1 MGKRGSGEER
11 LIHLDPSSYPFS
23 HFLLSLFQQFTFS
36 SFSCKF
42 DPSGE
47 SIMLYLSQVLSR
59 PIRDLEGESVASIK
73 DVIVRLGEEDHPQVT
88 GLVARYRR
96 RDFFV
101 SRWRITE
108 FNELGVRLNSDILDL
123 RPFVRRE
130 GEVLLARNVL
140 DKQLIDVDG
149 KRVVR
154 VNDVQI
160 IEAAGQWRVTGA
172 DVSLQ
177 GLWRRLAPAGFR
189 GTRRPVEVID
199 WSDVGYLATDAAT
212 VQLKSASGKLAR
224 LHPVEIA
231 RLAEALSYHHGS
243 EVVESLDDETA
254 AETLEEMP
262 AAQQARIL
270 ADMDEERA
278 ADILEWMS
286 PDEAADVLGDL
297 PEEKAEELLGLMEGE
312 EQADVAE
319 LLPYEDDTA
328 GGLMTTEFV
337 TLPRELT
344 VGEALARLREMAETP
359 NMIYYLYVVEAEGS
373 WKLIGVIALRSLILA
388 DPEAPLANVMRS
400 EFQSAHPDEPGKEVA
415 HRIAEYNLLALPVID
430 RSGDILGIITV
441 DDAMEI
447 LLPKDW
453 RQRLPRLFS

>member
-1 MGKRGSGEER
+1 
-11 LIHLDPSSYPFS
+11 
-23 HFLLSLFQQFTFS
+23 
-36 SFSCKF
+36 
-42 DPSGE
+42 
-47 SIMLYLSQVLSR
+47 MLYLSQVLSR
-59 PIRDLEGESVASIK
+59 PIRDLEGERVATVK
-73 DVIVRLGEEDHPQVT
+73 DVIIRLGEDDHPPVT
-88 GLVARYRR
+88 GFVARYRR
-96 RDFFV
+96 RDFFL
-101 SRWRITE
+101 SRWRIAE
-108 FNELGVRLNSDILDL
+108 FGEQGVRLNSDILDL
-123 RPFVRRE
+123 RPFVRRD
-130 GEVLLARNVL
+130 GEVLLARDVL

-177 GLWRRLAPAGFR
+177 GLWRRLAPAGFV
-189 GTRRPVEVID
+189 GTRTPVEVID
-199 WSDVGYLATDAAT
+199 WADVGYLATDAAT
-212 VQLKSASGKLAR
+212 VQLKSSSDKLAR

-231 RLAEALSYHHGS
+231 RLAEAFSYHHGT
-243 EVVESLDDETA
+243 EIVEALDDETA

-262 AAQQARIL
+262 AEHQARIL
-270 ADMDEERA
+270 GDMDEERA

-297 PEEKAEELLGLMEGE
+297 PEEKAEELLGLMESK

-337 TLPRELT
+337 TLPRDLT

-359 NMIYYLYVVEAEGS
+359 NMIYYLYVTDGEGS
-373 WKLIGVIALRSLILA
+373 WQLVGVIALRSLILA
-388 DPEAPLANVMRS
+388 DPSAPLAEVMRA
-400 EFQSAHPDEPGKEVA
+400 EFQRAHPDDSASEVA
-415 HRIAEYNLLALPVID
+415 HKIAEYNLLALPVVD
-430 RSGDILGIITV
+430 EAGDILGIITV

-453 RQRLPRLFS
+453 RQRLPRLFG

>member
-1 MGKRGSGEER
+1 
-11 LIHLDPSSYPFS
+11 
-23 HFLLSLFQQFTFS
+23 
-36 SFSCKF
+36 
-42 DPSGE
+42 
-47 SIMLYLSQVLSR
+47 MLYLSQVLGR
-59 PIRDLEGESVASIK
+59 PIRDLEGESVATVK
-73 DVIVRLGEEDHPQVT
+73 DVITRLGEDDHPQIT
-88 GLVARYRR
+88 GIVARYRR

-108 FNELGVRLNSDILDL
+108 ISEAGVRLNSDVLNL
-123 RPFVRRE
+123 QPFERRE

-154 VNDVQI
+154 VNDVQL
-160 IEAAGQWRVTGA
+160 IEVAGAWRVTGA

-177 GLWRRLAPAGFR
+177 GLWRRLSPAGFM
-189 GTRRPVEVID
+189 GTRKPVEVID
-199 WSDVGYLATDAAT
+199 WSDVGYLATDEAT

-243 EVVESLDDETA
+243 EVVGSLDDETA

-262 AAQQARIL
+262 AAQQARIIG
-270 ADMDEERA
+270 DMDEERA

-344 VGEALARLREMAETP
+344 VGAAIARLREMAETP
-359 NMIYYLYVVEAEGS
+359 NMIYYLYVVEAEDS
-373 WKLIGVIALRSLILA
+373 WQLIGVIALRSLILA
-388 DPEAPLANVMRS
+388 DPMAPLDAVMRT
-400 EFQSAHPDEPGKEVA
+400 EFQSAHPGEPAKEVA
-415 HRIAEYNLLALPVID
+415 QRIAEYNLLALPVVD
-430 RSGDILGIITV
+430 QAGDILGIITV

-447 LLPKDW
+447 LLPKNW
-453 RQRLPRLFS
+453 RQRLPRLFA

>member
-1 MGKRGSGEER
+1 
-11 LIHLDPSSYPFS
+11 
-23 HFLLSLFQQFTFS
+23 
-36 SFSCKF
+36 
-42 DPSGE
+42 
-47 SIMLYLSQVLSR
+47 MLYLSQVLGR
-59 PIRDLEGESVASIK
+59 PIRDLEGERVATVK
-73 DVIVRLGEEDHPQVT
+73 DVIVRLGDDDHPPVT

-101 SRWRITE
+101 PRWRVTE
-108 FNELGVRLNSDILDL
+108 FDEQGVRLNSDILDL

-130 GEVLLARNVL
+130 NEVLLARDVL

-160 IEAAGQWRVTGA
+160 IQAAGDWRVTGA

-177 GLWRRLAPAGFR
+177 GLWRRLAPPGFL

-212 VQLKSASGKLAR
+212 VQLKSSSGKLAR

-243 EVVESLDDETA
+243 EVVESLDDEIA

-262 AAQQARIL
+262 AEQQVRIL
-270 ADMDEERA
+270 SDMDEERA

-319 LLPYEDDTA
+319 LLPYADDTA

-337 TLPRELT
+337 SVPRQLT

-359 NMIYYLYVVEAEGS
+359 NMIYYLYVVDAENS
-373 WKLIGVIALRSLILA
+373 WKLVGVIALRSLILA
-388 DPEAPLANVMRS
+388 DQSAPLSDVMRTEIQTARVDDAAS
-400 EFQSAHPDEPGKEVA
+400 DVA
-415 HRIAEYNLLALPVID
+415 QKIAEYNLLALPVVD
-430 RSGDILGIITV
+430 EEGDILGIITV

-453 RQRLPRLFS
+453 RQRLPKLFG

>member
-1 MGKRGSGEER
+1 M
-11 LIHLDPSSYPFS
+11 
-23 HFLLSLFQQFTFS
+23 
-36 SFSCKF
+36 
-42 DPSGE
+42 
-47 SIMLYLSQVLSR
+47 
-59 PIRDLEGESVASIK
+59 
-73 DVIVRLGEEDHPQVT
+73 IVRLGEDDHPPVT

-96 RDFFV
+96 RDFFL

-108 FNELGVRLNSDILDL
+108 LNQHGARLNSDILDL

-130 GEVLLARNVL
+130 SEVLLARDVL

-160 IEAAGQWRVTGA
+160 IEAAGDWRVTGA

-177 GLWRRLAPAGFR
+177 GLWRRLAPAGFV
-189 GTRRPVEVID
+189 GTRRTVEVLD
-199 WSDVGYLATDAAT
+199 WADVGYLATDAAT
-212 VQLKSASGKLAR
+212 VQLKSSSGKLAR

-243 EVVESLDDETA
+243 EVVEALDDETA

-262 AAQQARIL
+262 AEHQARIL
-270 ADMDEERA
+270 GDMDEERA

-359 NMIYYLYVVEAEGS
+359 NMIYYLYVVEVENS
-373 WKLIGVIALRSLILA
+373 WKLLGVIALRSLILA
-388 DPEAPLANVMRS
+388 DPSMPLADVMRT
-400 EFQSAHPDEPGKEVA
+400 EFQQAHPQEPAREVA
-415 HRIAEYNLLALPVID
+415 QRIAEYNLLALPVVD
-430 RSGDILGIITV
+430 QSGDILGIITV
-441 DDAMEI
+441 DDAMEL

-453 RQRLPRLFS
+453 RQRLPRLFG

>member
-1 MGKRGSGEER
+1 
-11 LIHLDPSSYPFS
+11 
-23 HFLLSLFQQFTFS
+23 
-36 SFSCKF
+36 
-42 DPSGE
+42 
-47 SIMLYLSQVLSR
+47 MLYLSQVLGR
-59 PIRDLEGESVASIK
+59 PIRDLEGERVATIK
-73 DVIVRLGEEDHPQVT
+73 DVIVRLGADDHPPVT

-96 RDFFV
+96 RDFFL
-101 SRWRITE
+101 SRWRVS
-108 FNELGVRLNSDILDL
+108 ELNQQGVRLNSDILDL

-130 GEVLLARNVL
+130 GEVLLARDVL

-160 IEAAGQWRVTGA
+160 IETSNDWRVTGA

-177 GLWRRLAPAGFR
+177 GLWRRLAPHGFVGAAR
-189 GTRRPVEVID
+189 TVEVLD
-199 WSDVGYLATDAAT
+199 WADVGYLATDAAT
-212 VQLKSASGKLAR
+212 VQLKSSSDKLSR

-262 AAQQARIL
+262 PEHQVRIL
-270 ADMDEERA
+270 GDMDEERA

-337 TLPRELT
+337 TLPRALT
-344 VGEALARLREMAETP
+344 VGEALARLRDMAETP
-359 NMIYYLYVVEAEGS
+359 NMIYYLYVVEAEES
-373 WKLIGVIALRSLILA
+373 WTLRGVIALRSLILA
-388 DPEAPLANVMRS
+388 DPKMPLEDVMRT
-400 EFQSAHPDEPGKEVA
+400 EFQRATVDEPANEVA
-415 HRIAEYNLLALPVID
+415 QRIAEYNLLALPVVD
-430 RSGDILGIITV
+430 DSEEILGIITV

-453 RQRLPRLFS
+453 RQRVPKLFG

>member
-1 MGKRGSGEER
+1 
-11 LIHLDPSSYPFS
+11 
-23 HFLLSLFQQFTFS
+23 
-36 SFSCKF
+36 
-42 DPSGE
+42 
-47 SIMLYLSQVLSR
+47 MLYLSQVLGR
-59 PIRDLEGESVASIK
+59 PIRDLEGERVATIK
-73 DVIVRLGEEDHPQVT
+73 DVIVRLGEEDHPPVT
-88 GLVARYRR
+88 GFVARYRR

-101 SRWRITE
+101 PRWRITNFSE
-108 FNELGVRLNSDILDL
+108 QGIRLNSDILDL
-123 RPFVRRE
+123 RPFTRRE
-130 GEVLLARNVL
+130 NEALLARDVL

-160 IEAAGQWRVTGA
+160 IEAAPEWRVMGA

-177 GLWRRLAPAGFR
+177 GLWRRLVPAGFV
-189 GTRRPVEVID
+189 GTSRPVEVID
-199 WSDVGYLATDAAT
+199 WADVGYLATDAAT
-212 VQLKSASGKLAR
+212 VQLKSSSDKLGR

-243 EVVESLDDETA
+243 EIVEALDDETA
-254 AETLEEMP
+254 AETLEEMH
-262 AAQQARIL
+262 AERQAYIIGDL
-270 ADMDEERA
+270 DEERA

-297 PEEKAEELLGLMEGE
+297 PEEKAEDLLNRMEGE

-337 TLPRELT
+337 TLPRSLT

-359 NMIYYLYVVEAEGS
+359 NMIYYLYVVEHEES
-373 WKLIGVIALRSLILA
+373 WKLLGVIALRSLILA
-388 DPEAPLANVMRS
+388 DPEAPLEEVMR
-400 EFQSAHPDEPGKEVA
+400 EDFQTAQPDDSARTVA
-415 HRIAEYNLLALPVID
+415 QKIAEYNLLALPVLD
-430 RSGDILGIITV
+430 EAGDILGIVTV

-447 LLPKDW
+447 LLPHGW
-453 RQRLPRLFS
+453 RQRLPRLFG

>member
-1 MGKRGSGEER
+1 
-11 LIHLDPSSYPFS
+11 
-23 HFLLSLFQQFTFS
+23 
-36 SFSCKF
+36 
-42 DPSGE
+42 
-47 SIMLYLSQVLSR
+47 MLYLSQVLGR
-59 PIRDLEGESVASIK
+59 PIRDLEGESVATVK
-73 DVIVRLGEEDHPQVT
+73 DVITRLGEDDHPQIT
-88 GLVARYRR
+88 GIVARYRR

-108 FNELGVRLNSDILDL
+108 ISEAGVRLNSDVLNL
-123 RPFVRRE
+123 RPFERRE

-154 VNDVQI
+154 VNDVQL
-160 IEAAGQWRVTGA
+160 IEVAGAWRVTGA

-177 GLWRRLAPAGFR
+177 GLWRRLAPAGFV
-189 GTRRPVEVID
+189 GTRKPVEVID
-199 WSDVGYLATDAAT
+199 WSDVGYLATDEAT

-254 AETLEEMP
+254 AETLEEMA
-262 AAQQARIL
+262 AAQQARIIG
-270 ADMDEERA
+270 DMDEERA

-344 VGEALARLREMAETP
+344 VGAALARLREMAETP
-359 NMIYYLYVVEAEGS
+359 NMIYYLYVVEAEDS
-373 WKLIGVIALRSLILA
+373 WQLIGVIALRSLILA
-388 DPEAPLANVMRS
+388 DPAAPLAEVMRT
-400 EFQSAHPDEPGKEVA
+400 EFQSAHPNEPAKDVA
-415 HRIAEYNLLALPVID
+415 RRIAEYNLLALPVVD
-430 RSGDILGIITV
+430 PAGDILGIITV
-441 DDAMEI
+441 DDAMEL
-447 LLPKDW
+447 LLPKNW
-453 RQRLPRLFS
+453 RQRLPRLFA

>member
-1 MGKRGSGEER
+1 
-11 LIHLDPSSYPFS
+11 
-23 HFLLSLFQQFTFS
+23 
-36 SFSCKF
+36 
-42 DPSGE
+42 
-47 SIMLYLSQVLSR
+47 MLYLSQVLGR
-59 PIRDLEGESVASIK
+59 PIRDLEGERVATVK
-73 DVIVRLGEEDHPQVT
+73 DVIVRLGDNDHPPVT

-96 RDFFV
+96 RDFFM
-101 SRWRITE
+101 SRWRMTDL
-108 FNELGVRLNSDILDL
+108 NDQGVRLNSDILDL
-123 RPFVRRE
+123 RPFVRRD
-130 GEVLLARNVL
+130 GEVLLARDVL

-160 IEAAGQWRVTGA
+160 IDAAGEWRVTGA

-177 GLWRRLAPAGFR
+177 GLWRRLAPSGFV
-189 GTRRPVEVID
+189 GTNRTVEVID
-199 WSDVGYLATDAAT
+199 WADVGYLATDAAT
-212 VQLKSASGKLAR
+212 VQLKSSRGKLAR

-262 AAQQARIL
+262 AERQVRIL
-270 ADMDEERA
+270 GDMDEERA

-297 PEEKAEELLGLMEGE
+297 PEEKAEELLGLMEQQ
-312 EQADVAE
+312 EQADVVE

-337 TLPRELT
+337 TLPRQLT
-344 VGEALARLREMAETP
+344 VGEALARLRDMAETP
-359 NMIYYLYVVEAEGS
+359 NMIYYLYVVETEGS
-373 WKLIGVIALRSLILA
+373 WKLNGVIALRSLILA
-388 DPEAPLANVMRS
+388 DQAMPLEEAMRT
-400 EFQSAHPDEPGKEVA
+400 EFQKAGPDEPAIEVA
-415 HRIAEYNLLALPVID
+415 QRIAEYNLLALPVID
-430 RSGDILGIITV
+430 DSGDILGIVTV

-453 RQRLPRLFS
+453 RQRLPRLIG

>member
-1 MGKRGSGEER
+1 
-11 LIHLDPSSYPFS
+11 
-23 HFLLSLFQQFTFS
+23 
-36 SFSCKF
+36 
-42 DPSGE
+42 
-47 SIMLYLSQVLSR
+47 MLYLSQVLGR
-59 PIRDLEGESVASIK
+59 PIRDLEGERVATVK
-73 DVIVRLGEEDHPQVT
+73 DVIVRLGEDHPPVT
-88 GLVARYRR
+88 GIVARYRR
-96 RDFFV
+96 RDFFLP
-101 SRWRITE
+101 RWRLTE
-108 FNELGVRLNSDILDL
+108 LNEQGVRLNSDILDL
-123 RPFVRRE
+123 RPFERRE
-130 GEVLLARNVL
+130 SEVLLARDVL

-160 IEAAGQWRVTGA
+160 IQAAGDWRVTGA

-177 GLWRRLAPAGFR
+177 GLWRRLAPTGFM
-189 GTRRPVEVID
+189 GTSGPVEVID
-199 WSDVGYLATDAAT
+199 WADVGYLATDAST
-212 VQLKSASGKLAR
+212 VQLKSSSDKLAR

-262 AAQQARIL
+262 AEQQARIL

-297 PEEKAEELLGLMEGE
+297 PEEKAEELLGLMEGD
-312 EQADVAE
+312 EQADVVE
-319 LLPYEDDTA
+319 LLPYADDTA

-344 VGEALARLREMAETP
+344 VGKALARLREMAETP
-359 NMIYYLYVVEAEGS
+359 NMIYYLYVVDGENS
-373 WKLIGVIALRSLILA
+373 WKLQGVMALRSLILA
-388 DPEAPLANVMRS
+388 DPSSPVAEVMRT
-400 EFQSAHPDEPGKEVA
+400 EFQSAHVDDSATEVA
-415 HRIAEYNLLALPVID
+415 QRIAEYNLLALPVID
-430 RSGDILGIITV
+430 EGGDILGIITV

-453 RQRLPRLFS
+453 RQRLPKLFS

>member
-1 MGKRGSGEER
+1 
-11 LIHLDPSSYPFS
+11 
-23 HFLLSLFQQFTFS
+23 
-36 SFSCKF
+36 
-42 DPSGE
+42 
-47 SIMLYLSQVLSR
+47 MLYLSQVLGR
-59 PIRDLEGESVASIK
+59 PVRDLDGERVATIK
-73 DVIVRLGEEDHPQVT
+73 DVIVRLGEEDHPKVV

-96 RDFFV
+96 REFFLA
-101 SRWRITE
+101 RWRVTE
-108 FNELGVRLNSDILDL
+108 FNEQGVQLKSDILDL

-130 GEVLLARNVL
+130 GEVLLARDVL

-154 VNDVQI
+154 VNDVLI
-160 IEAAGQWRVTGA
+160 IEAASEWRVTGA

-177 GLWRRLAPAGFR
+177 GLWRRLAPAGFI
-189 GTRRPVEVID
+189 GTRKPVEVLD
-199 WSDVGYLATDAAT
+199 WADVGYLATNAST
-212 VQLKSASGKLAR
+212 VQLKSSSGKLAR

-262 AAQQARIL
+262 SERQARIL
-270 ADMDEERA
+270 GDMDEERA

-297 PEEKAEELLGLMEGE
+297 PEEKAEELLGLMDHE

-344 VGEALARLREMAETP
+344 VGEALARLRQMAETP

-373 WKLIGVIALRSLILA
+373 WNLVGVIALRSLILA
-388 DPEAPLANVMRS
+388 DPASPLADVMRS
-400 EFQSAHPDEPGKEVA
+400 EFQQAHPDEPAKEVA
-415 HRIAEYNLLALPVID
+415 QRIAEYNLLALPVVD
-430 RSGDILGIITV
+430 QLGDILGIITV

-453 RQRLPRLFS
+453 RQRLPRLFG